1 MGIDISPAQRTA
13 YYRAAFLGLHALDAA
28 ERTPRRFGPDAEA
41 RWSGFAGHLD
51 LAERLDLL
59 IRDAAVTW
67 GVGFSPALIFDLPGL
82 AEDEPFGPDW
92 ASLPPQEVQR
102 LWASPPGAVSIGD
115 LAEALDVSLSPV
127 NLPQLTPST
136 RLFVAGGAAV
146 CGVAA
151 HFSGQDELSWPDQVL
166 VVSERPQVLQ
176 LGGLV
181 APIIAARGPS
191 CVTRPADDF
200 TAALKGVGW
209 SAGGQ
214 AVVSED
220 ATALE
225 GLFVRQAAGAV

>member
-1 MGIDISPAQRTA
+1 MGIDISPEQRSA

-41 RWSGFAGHLD
+41 RWSGFAGHLGT
-51 LAERLDLL
+51 AERLDLL

-102 LWASPPGAVSIGD
+102 LWASPPWAVSIGD
-115 LAEALDVSLSPV
+115 VAEVLDVPLTPV
-127 NLPQLTPST
+127 DLPSITPST
-136 RLFVAGGAAV
+136 RLMVAGGAAV
-146 CGVAA
+146 CALA
-151 HFSGQDELSWPDQVL
+151 THFSGQDELSWPDQVL

-176 LGGLV
+176 LAGLV

-191 CVTRPADDF
+191 CALRPVDDVA
-200 TAALKGVGW
+200 AALKEQGW
-209 SAGGQ
+209 SAGGE
-214 AVVSED
+214 AVVSDD
-220 ATALE
+220 ATARE
-225 GLFVRQAAGAV
+225 GLFARQAAGAV